1 MKHATTMLGSTS
13 STVTSNGMNAHHADT
28 SALSRFGTTTS
39 PEALVKRGWR
49 SVIDGLSLIASLPK
63 DLSRLLRSARRGRL
77 QIQVEVLPLKHFGEK
92 IDRAVSRLSLS
103 IITAALI
110 IGSAIVANS
119 ESNSSSTGLSTLGL
133 LGFIAA
139 ASGGIWVLISIW
151 RSGKD

>member
-1 MKHATTMLGSTS
+1 
-13 STVTSNGMNAHHADT
+13 
-28 SALSRFGTTTS
+28 
-39 PEALVKRGWR
+39 
-49 SVIDGLSLIASLPK
+49 VIDGLSLIASLPK
-63 DLSRLLRSARRGRL
+63 DLSRLLRAARRGRL